1 MYDLILRVMV
11 NFILDG
17 GFGKDTKSIG
27 YGKSQKDY

>member
-1 MYDLILRVMV
+1 MV

-27 YGKSQKDY
+27 YGKSQKDYWEKLCY